1 MIVILLVVMYS
12 FISHSLSTVNAFA
25 MHEKVLYNAILLLG
39 WDRNTLLLISVLHLF
54 IIIRLMERDIRKPF

>member
-12 FISHSLSTVNAFA
+12 FIFHNLLTVNAFA

-39 WDRNTLLLISVLHLF
+39 GDRNTLLLISVLHLF
-54 IIIRLMERDIRKPF
+54 IVLRLME